1 MSRTYADTIEDIKD
15 VMAFTG
21 CTENEAILALLD
33 TGSIDEAIAQIR
45 AQYLASEQY
54 TRDEIAR
61 IQARIDS
68 GYYDSTGGLRPDA
81 VFVDR
86 DGDIAI
92 SYPGG
97 PDWIRWETKV
107 AKGLS

>member
-1 MSRTYADTIEDIKD
+1 MNRTYVDTIEDIKN

-21 CTENEAILALLD
+21 CAEDDAILALLD
-33 TGSIDEAIAQIR
+33 TGSIEEAIALIR
-45 AQYLASEQY
+45 AQDRAAEKYMS
-54 TRDEIAR
+54 DEIAR
-61 IQARIDS
+61 IKTRVDS
-68 GYYDSTGGLRPDA
+68 GYYDSTNGLRPDV

-97 PDWIRWETKV
+97 PDWVGWEQKV
-107 AKGLS
+107 AKGI